1 MPRVVPMPPSEDV
14 LSVLPPG
21 LLKRS
26 SKLDLAKGS
35 LLFKLGAK
43 PTAMYCVLKGEV
55 RLVRTSAAGTEIVL
69 QRTRSGFV
77 AEASLDQ
84 YSYHCD
90 ALVTMPSTLLAISRA
105 EFQRSLDSSRFRDAW
120 IAYVSAELRRARAQ
134 SERLML
140 RTARER
146 ILHFL
151 ETEGRNHAI
160 KLSITKKTWAAELGL
175 THEALYRTLR
185 SMSAAG
191 ELYVESPG
199 LISLGTRQAKQGRAM
214 RR

>member
-1 MPRVVPMPPSEDV
+1 MPRSENV
-14 LSVLPPG
+14 LSALPPG
-21 LLKRS
+21 LLRRA
-26 SKLDLAKGS
+26 SKLDLAKGR
-35 LLFKLGAK
+35 LLFRQGAK
-43 PTAMYCVLKGEV
+43 PTAMYCVLSGEV

-84 YSYHCD
+84 GSYHCD
-90 ALVTMPSTLLAISRA
+90 ALVTLPSTVLAIPRT
-105 EFQRSLDSSRFRDAW
+105 EFQKSLDSTDVRDAW
-120 IAYVSAELRRARAQ
+120 IAYVGAELRRARAQ

-160 KLSITKKTWAAELGL
+160 KLSFTKKAWAAELGL

-185 SMSAAG
+185 SMSAAR
-191 ELYVESPG
+191 ELCEEPRG
-199 LISLGTRQAKQGRAM
+199 TISIGARQAKRGGPKHC
-214 RR
+214 